1 MSLLRFLFSKT
12 FVRQILLAIIVF
24 VGIVYG
30 TMYLLKISTLHN
42 QFVLVPDLHRMS
54 ITTVSET
61 LNEASLRYEV
71 IDSAHYN
78 PNYQPFS
85 VIEQT
90 PIAGDQVKEDRKI
103 YLTLNPSNYRK
114 VTIPNIIQITQRSAI
129 STLKAVGLQVGEI
142 TYRDN
147 IGKDMVL
154 QLRYD
159 NKPVVPGTM
168 VPKMTPIDL
177 VLGNG
182 NRTP

>member
-1 MSLLRFLFSKT
+1 MGLLRFLFSKT
-12 FVRQILLAIIVF
+12 FLHQILLTIP
-24 VGIVYG
+24 VGIAIVYG
-30 TMYLLKISTLHN
+30 TLYLLKISTHHN
-42 QFVLVPDLHRMS
+42 EFVVVPNLNRLS
-54 ITTVSET
+54 LEEVSQVLEK
-61 LNEASLRYEV
+61 ASLRFEV

-78 PNYQPFS
+78 PSYNPFS

-90 PIAGDQVKEDRKI
+90 PVAGDQVKEDRKI
-103 YLTLNPSNYRK
+103 YLTVNPSNYRK

-129 STLKAVGLQVGEI
+129 STLKAVGLEVGEI

-154 QLRYD
+154 QLRYN